1 MFKTSGPL
9 AFLHALNSESF
20 CAVRNA
26 ARCAAGDRKSLCCPC
41 ATHAVCAQE
50 EFTQRK
56 PAEGA
61 ESSDVIDV
69 RRVIESTC
77 HTFVAG
83 RGLLKHDSAERH
95 AAQRVIERHCA
106 VHVQHMQSV
115 RKKSLHSGSQQRVL
129 SHLMSSMC
137 YG

>member
-9 AFLHALNSESF
+9 AFPHALNSESF

-50 EFTQRK
+50 ELTQRK

-61 ESSDVIDV
+61 DSSDVIDARWV
-69 RRVIESTC
+69 FESTC
-77 HTFVAG
+77 HNFSRRQGA
-83 RGLLKHDSAERH
+83 SPA
-95 AAQRVIERHCA
+95 
-106 VHVQHMQSV
+106 
-115 RKKSLHSGSQQRVL
+115 
-129 SHLMSSMC
+129 
-137 YG
+137 